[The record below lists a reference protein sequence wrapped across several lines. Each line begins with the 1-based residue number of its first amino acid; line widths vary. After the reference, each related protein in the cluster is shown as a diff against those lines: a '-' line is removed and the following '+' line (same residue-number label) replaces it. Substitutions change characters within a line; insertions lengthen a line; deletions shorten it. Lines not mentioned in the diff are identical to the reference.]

1 METITTVQRVTKAQL
16 TKYLRAATCPY
27 CGGRL
32 SGHHMRS
39 EDGWRSL
46 PMRYRCTVCSRNPRE
61 ALADEN
67 HEPAGQSP
75 RPGGGTT
82 MTPKKTEKAAGKKNG
97 GDDHEETT
105 GTEKGRVHEIAKPRS
120 RPVTGREGRSAE
132 DAPDASKIEAT
143 RTAEAK
149 APATTKDAAPQPDDA
164 SEIVVFAFRL
174 SRSER
179 DEIHAAT
186 GSAKASK
193 FIRTLALAGARGDM
207 KAINEAIDEVH
218 TPRP

>member
-1 METITTVQRVTKAQL
+1 MRTITPATKVTKAQL

-32 SGHHMRS
+32 SGHHVRS

-46 PMRYRCTVCSRNPRE
+46 PMAYRCTICSRNPRE

-67 HEPAGQSP
+67 DEPAGRRAWPEGEGAMS
-75 RPGGGTT
+75 
-82 MTPKKTEKAAGKKNG
+82 KKTQKTNGKKNG
-97 GDDHEETT
+97 GNHND
-105 GTEKGRVHEIAKPRS
+105 P
-120 RPVTGREGRSAE
+120 
-132 DAPDASKIEAT
+132 APNAAKIEAT
-143 RTAEAK
+143 PR
-149 APATTKDAAPQPDDA
+149 PPDDA

-174 SRSER
+174 SRAER

-207 KAINEAIDEVH
+207 KAVQETIDEVH
-218 TPRP
+218 ATSK